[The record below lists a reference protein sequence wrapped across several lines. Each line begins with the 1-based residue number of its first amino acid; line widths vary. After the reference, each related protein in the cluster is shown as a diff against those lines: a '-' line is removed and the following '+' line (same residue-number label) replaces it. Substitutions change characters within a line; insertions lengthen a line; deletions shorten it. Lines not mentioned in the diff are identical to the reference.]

1 MRQAAPAEGFSA
13 ECDFLIECAPVF
25 QDERLVDSGQRFLY
39 ASRQWD
45 SLALDL
51 WQLSL
56 DPDTELLIKM
66 SAAIADLYVNEKD
79 IYFSACRSLRFHRQ
93 LCPGGF
99 LLEQ

>member
-1 MRQAAPAEGFSA
+1 M
-13 ECDFLIECAPVF
+13 
-25 QDERLVDSGQRFLY
+25 DSGQRFLY

-66 SAAIADLYVNEKD
+66 SAAIADLYVIEKD
-79 IYFSACRSLRFHRQ
+79 IYLS
-93 LCPGGF
+93 
-99 LLEQ
+99 LLETVKQHTLDREEM